1 MKKINHLT
9 GISFLFVSVALVL
22 ASCVK
27 KDDMYDET
35 TSEPNR
41 KQIVQLYGADNDINL
56 YALNVTPTL
65 EDFVL
70 IEVAR
75 YPNSEADAKQPL
87 TIKLNKTST
96 LITDYNTAN
105 GTSYIELPLA
115 AYTLSDDISALTF
128 APGESI
134 KQVIIHL
141 KKDQMDLSKQYAL
154 GFTLADA
161 GTGGVIN
168 DELSKVLYSIGLKN
182 SYDGK
187 YSITWTNYHPSSN
200 PGYTGGTTVVEL
212 HTTGAN
218 SSKMFW
224 DYFGAYCTPA
234 ILGGAQSAF
243 GAQEPEYTVNPTT
256 NAVTVQNAFAGAV
269 TFYTMAP
276 GFNSRY
282 DPATKTF
289 YVKWG
294 YGSGGPYP
302 PFDPATTREW
312 TQTFTYI
319 GPR

>member
-1 MKKINHLT
+1 MKRINHLT
-9 GISFLFVSVALVL
+9 GISFLFVSVALVM

-27 KDDMYDET
+27 KDDFYDEN

-41 KQIVQLYGADNDINL
+41 KQVVQIYGADNDINL

-70 IEVAR
+70 IEVVR

-105 GTSYIELPLA
+105 GTNYIELPLA

-128 APGESI
+128 APGQSI
-134 KQVIIHL
+134 KQVVIHL

-154 GFTLADA
+154 GFTLTDA
-161 GTGGVIN
+161 GTGAVIN
-168 DELSKVLYSIGLKN
+168 TSLSKVLYSIGLKN

-187 YSITWTNYHPSSN
+187 YTITWTNYHPSQN
-200 PGYTGGTTVVEL
+200 PGYTGGTTVIEL

-218 SSKMFW
+218 TVKMFYP
-224 DYFGAYCTPA
+224 DAGGYAAPAVLASGA
-234 ILGGAQSAF
+234 IAF

-256 NAVTVQNAFAGAV
+256 NAVTVQNVFPGAV

-276 GFNSRY
+276 GYNSRY
-282 DPATKTF
+282 DPATRTF
-289 YVKWG
+289 YAKWG

-312 TQTFTYI
+312 TQTFTYT